1 MPCFAQRL
9 MKRVRC
15 WGFPLASERA
25 GAGASRSH
33 LNAQVLALYRVET
46 LQACLF
52 CCAVCRVACR
62 FSGSR
67 HGYPLRKGIF
77 LLGQANAFARGAHTD
92 ATAPRATACKACRV
106 KAGSTAASAARPRRS
121 SAARRRGNRPVGR
134 LDSRFWRRRR
144 RYSPKSP
151 CSWTMETLG
160 SYRLVR
166 MRFALRCSTVSKM
179 MEKS

>member
-9 MKRVRC
+9 MKHVRC
-15 WGFPLASERA
+15 LGFPLAPERA
-25 GAGASRSH
+25 GASASRSP
-33 LNAQVLALYRVET
+33 LNTQALYRVAT

-52 CCAVCRVACR
+52 CCAVSRVACR

-77 LLGQANAFARGAHTD
+77 HLGQANAFARGAHTD
-92 ATAPRATACKACRV
+92 ATAPRARACKACRV
-106 KAGSTAASAARPRRS
+106 KAGNAAASAARPRRS
-121 SAARRRGNRPVGR
+121 SAASRRGNRPAGR